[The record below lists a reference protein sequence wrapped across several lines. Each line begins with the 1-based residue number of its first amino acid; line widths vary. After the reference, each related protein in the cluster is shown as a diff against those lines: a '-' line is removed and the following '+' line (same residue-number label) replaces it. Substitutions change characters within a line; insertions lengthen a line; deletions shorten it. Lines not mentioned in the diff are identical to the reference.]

1 MDRRRLNH
9 ITAVFLAAV
18 VLVVAFMLFHS
29 FRSPPSLVLPEEQDS
44 SQLPPDSGDQQEALG
59 TVSVT
64 PDTVQTAIATLERPE
79 QYHRSICVEQ
89 YWDSGNGSWDTSIS
103 TNGTWIRIDRTLAS
117 GRVRH
122 SITDGSITYIWYD
135 SETRVFSSA
144 ADDITPDMEQNIPT
158 YEDVLSL
165 DPEQIAQADYQV
177 TDDYG
182 GCIFVETAPDED
194 GYALRYWVSLDSGLL
209 AAAEKLQ
216 NGELIYH
223 MWETALDLAP
233 AFDGEFTL
241 PNGQT
246 LAK

>member
-29 FRSPPSLVLPEEQDS
+29 FRRPPSLVLPE
-44 SQLPPDSGDQQEALG
+44 LPPDSGDQQEALG

-64 PDTVQTAIATLERPE
+64 PETVQTAIATLERPE
-79 QYHRSICVEQ
+79 QYRRSICVEQ
-89 YWDSGNGSWDTSIS
+89 YWDDGSGSWDTSIS
-103 TNGTWIRIDRTLAS
+103 TNGAWIRMDRTLAS

-135 SETRVFSSA
+135 SETRVFTSV
-144 ADDITPDMEQNIPT
+144 ADDITPDMEQSIPT

-165 DPEQIAQADYQV
+165 DAEQISQADYQV

-182 GCIFVETAPDED
+182 GCIFVETAPDEN

-233 AFDGEFTL
+233 TFDGEFTL

-246 LAK
+246 LAN

>member
-29 FRSPPSLVLPEEQDS
+29 FRRPPSLVLPEEQDS

-59 TVSVT
+59 RVSVT
-64 PDTVQTAIATLERPE
+64 PETVQTAIATLERPD
-79 QYHRSICVEQ
+79 QCRRSICVEQ
-89 YWDSGNGSWDTSIS
+89 YWDDGSGSWDTSIS
-103 TNGTWIRIDRTLAS
+103 TNGTWIRMDRTLAS

-122 SITDGSITYIWYD
+122 SITDGSSTYIWYD
-135 SETRVFSSA
+135 SETRVFTSV
-144 ADDITPDMEQNIPT
+144 ADDITPDMEQSIPT

-165 DPEQIAQADYQV
+165 DAEQIAQADYQV

-182 GCIFVETAPDED
+182 GCIYVETAPDEN

-233 AFDGEFTL
+233 VFDGEFTL

-246 LAK
+246 LAN

>member
-18 VLVVAFMLFHS
+18 VLVVALMLFHS

-64 PDTVQTAIATLERPE
+64 PETVQTAIATLERPE
-79 QYHRSICVEQ
+79 QYRRSICVEQ
-89 YWDSGNGSWDTSIS
+89 YWDDGSGSWDTSIS
-103 TNGTWIRIDRTLAS
+103 TNGAWIRMDRTLAS

-135 SETRVFSSA
+135 SEMRVFTSV
-144 ADDITPDMEQNIPT
+144 ADDITPDMEQSIPT

-165 DPEQIAQADYQV
+165 DAEQISQADYQV

-182 GCIFVETAPDED
+182 GCIFVETAPDEN

-233 AFDGEFTL
+233 TFDGEFTL

-246 LAK
+246 LAN